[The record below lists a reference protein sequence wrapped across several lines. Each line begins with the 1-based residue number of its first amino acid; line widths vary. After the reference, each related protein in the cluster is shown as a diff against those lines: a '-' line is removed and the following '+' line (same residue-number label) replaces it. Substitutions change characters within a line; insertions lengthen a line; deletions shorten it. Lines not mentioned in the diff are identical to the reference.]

1 MQWVQFST
9 ELICTSRLFFF
20 QIPAEISPS
29 PAPPDPARANAMV
42 RDALHK
48 AVLDFEE
55 TLQRSHPKQIT
66 YTAIPDSPGHDA
78 AVDITETG
86 KSPSL
91 STILLCKCFAVLQFC
106 RFTQSV
112 ACPV

>member
-1 MQWVQFST
+1 
-9 ELICTSRLFFF
+9 
-20 QIPAEISPS
+20 
-29 PAPPDPARANAMV
+29 MV

-91 STILLCKCFAVLQFC
+91 STILLCKCFAVLQIYAVCGLSCVVDGNVLAPCDNVGIFVKALMKMLIAL
-106 RFTQSV
+106 RKFRDLLFL
-112 ACPV
+112 

>member
-1 MQWVQFST
+1 V
-9 ELICTSRLFFF
+9 
-20 QIPAEISPS
+20 EISPT

-66 YTAIPDSPGHDA
+66 YTAIPDCSGQGMA
-78 AVDITETG
+78 MDITEIG
-86 KSPSL
+86 EFPSL
-91 STILLCKCFAVLQFC
+91 STILLCKCFAVLLDDYEKI
-106 RFTQSV
+106 
-112 ACPV
+112 